1 MSGGIVLVDAPHP
14 KPPAPP
20 RFRLWSENWRYL
32 ASTDDILDEHITRG
46 AARVVIDA
54 NTDAAR
60 VLLDCRDGRINVTVE
75 GGDSRFVGVLK
86 SWSLAPAHGRHGR
99 RELTVRATDYST
111 MLSGFLIWPPL
122 PLTDTEED
130 RP

>member
-32 ASTDDILDEHITRG
+32 ASTDDILDEHVTRA

-99 RELTVRATDYST
+99 RELTVTATDYST

-130 RP
+130 